1 MDNREIFLKITNE
14 KIWFNESIF
23 ITIDKTDIPYKNL
36 KFNSYREIYWK
47 VEMKS
52 FNVETGILQVSIS
65 NYFYSDFSTFIQQK
79 PKKEIKGIVF
89 EKFDWLQLEQ
99 LLSIYKRSE
108 FNDQLINS
116 NDGEI
121 AIKRDLGNLANYQ
134 IQSFEENFSVDINDT
149 SFLLGYVKFTKHIK
163 KLNKPIEFKIYN
175 DDILPEFDN
184 IKYWFSKKLKTKKI
198 KVKAIFKNEDEFE
211 ATSEEIRRINSD
223 LIEGVKLQRIL
234 EITQRH
240 RPQEIDKALFTS
252 DDIFLLD
259 DKNDLQGNVFSQS
272 ENDILD
278 FLIEKSNVRNKRE
291 LTYLSGKKHS
301 IKYRIRFTNH
311 PNFGFIFLVEGELN
325 NHFIWELLNTNATY
339 IWTIEKERTTIDLQY
354 KRIEMTIN
362 TILNIKREPYKRAF
376 KNKTVDTDLVF
387 NVVNHKD
394 KESDFIDG
402 FPRWKQ
408 RINDLLT

>member
-1 MDNREIFLKITNE
+1 MLF
-14 KIWFNESIF
+14 
-23 ITIDKTDIPYKNL
+23 
-36 KFNSYREIYWK
+36 
-47 VEMKS
+47 
-52 FNVETGILQVSIS
+52 
-65 NYFYSDFSTFIQQK
+65 
-79 PKKEIKGIVF
+79 
-89 EKFDWLQLEQ
+89 
-99 LLSIYKRSE
+99 RSVG
-108 FNDQLINS
+108 FTKY
-116 NDGEI
+116 
-121 AIKRDLGNLANYQ
+121 IKRFDK
-134 IQSFEENFSVDINDT
+134 S
-149 SFLLGYVKFTKHIK
+149 
-163 KLNKPIEFKIYN
+163 IEFKIFN
-175 DDILPEFDN
+175 DNILPEFDN

-198 KVKAIFKNEDEFE
+198 KVKAVFKNENEFE
-211 ATSEEIRRINSD
+211 ATSEEIEKINSD
-223 LIEGVKLQRIL
+223 LIEGVKLQRTL
-234 EITQRH
+234 EITQTY
-240 RPQEIDKALFTS
+240 RPNEVDKALFTA

-259 DKNDLQGNVFSQS
+259 DENDLQGNIFKQS

-278 FLIEKSNVRNKRE
+278 FLIEKINVRNKRE

-339 IWTIEKERTTIDLQY
+339 IWTIEKEKTTIDLQY

-376 KNKTVDTDLVF
+376 KSKTVDTDLIF